1 MSLNIDDVRRIA
13 EEAARETSRSM
24 RVAGVTLGAAANG
37 EQAEIMVI
45 VEGCGTSKC
54 IIELRTLSSIL
65 DPALRSQL
73 VRALRAHLADHDPI
87 D

>member
-24 RVAGVTLGAAANG
+24 RVAGVTLGANN
-37 EQAEIMVI
+37 EYAEIMVI

-54 IIELRTLSSIL
+54 IIELRTLSSVL
-65 DPALRSQL
+65 DPALRGQL
-73 VRALRAHLADHDPI
+73 VRAMRAHLADHDPVH
-87 D
+87 